1 MLTIT
6 EAAGTYLTQ
15 ILHNAEPPQNATI
28 RMVPVQTGNLALQF
42 DSTRPGDT
50 TFDHNGK
57 TVLILDEQVA
67 QTLVNSTLDV
77 QQADQGAKLVLR
89 H

>member
-6 EAAGTYLTQ
+6 EAAGIYLTQ
-15 ILHNAEPPQNATI
+15 ILNDAEPPEDATI
-28 RMVPVQTGNLALQF
+28 RIIPGQTGKLALQF

-77 QQADQGAKLVLR
+77 QQADKGAKLVLR